1 MAPAAVA
8 TSPVF
13 TFGFDQPAPSAKINL
28 FKSSQS
34 PQLQSNSRFLQP
46 TLPAVHR
53 KQVKPEYHSRIA
65 VIGCGFVGEHLIE
78 TFGDYY
84 NVTGYDISET
94 RVASLRKQFA
104 EKKMDNI
111 TATSDE
117 RILAHADAY
126 LISVPTLL
134 KSDNTIDT
142 SYIESALATIEKHAK
157 PGNVIVME
165 SSVGVGMTRQLLG
178 PFQERGIFCGMSPER
193 VDPGRVLPALKDIPK
208 VVSGLTPE
216 SLEKIKTLYC
226 EIFRQ
231 LVPVASTEAA
241 EMTKLFES
249 ISFKVRI

>member
-13 TFGFDQPAPSAKINL
+13 SFGFDQPTPAKINL
-28 FKSSQS
+28 FKSSKS
-34 PQLQSNSRFLQP
+34 PKLHSNSRFLQP
-46 TLPAVHR
+46 TLPVHR
-53 KQVKPEYHSRIA
+53 KQVPKPEYHSHVA

-84 NVTGYDISET
+84 QVTGYDISET
-94 RVASLRKQFA
+94 RVASLRREFA
-104 EKKMDNI
+104 NNKMDNI

-117 RILAHADAY
+117 RVLAHADAY

-142 SYIESALATIEKHAK
+142 SYIESALATVEKYAR

-165 SSVGVGMTRQLLG
+165 SSVGIGMTRQLLS
-178 PFQERGIFCGMSPER
+178 PFQARGVFCGMSPER

-208 VVSGLTPE
+208 VVSGLDVG
-216 SLEKIKTLYC
+216 SLEKIKSLYC
-226 EIFRQ
+226 EVFRQ
-231 LVPVASTEAA
+231 LVPVASPEAA
-241 EMTKLFES
+241 EMTKLYES
-249 ISFKVRI
+249 KLTPG